1 MKLTKIVVGLDG
13 SPRSGDVLTAAR
25 ELAERSH
32 ANLVLVHAVSLPSG
46 IPAEYYVYP
55 PEQMPE
61 VLERDARKVLDRY
74 ARELP
79 RELVYALRPRVGTAW
94 NVLCAVAR
102 DERAELI
109 VLGSHGYG
117 GIDRLLGTTA
127 ARVVNHADCSVLVV
141 RPART

>member
-13 SPRSGDVLTAAR
+13 SPRSADVLAAAR

-32 ANLVLVHAVSLPSG
+32 ARLVLVHAVSLPAG
-46 IPAEYYVYP
+46 VPPEYYVYP
-55 PEQMPE
+55 PEKMPE
-61 VLERDARKVLDRY
+61 ILERDARKLLEGYTRD
-74 ARELP
+74 LP
-79 RELVYALRPRVGTAW
+79 GELVGALRPRVGTAW
-94 NVLCAVAR
+94 NTLCSVAR
-102 DERAELI
+102 DEQAELI
-109 VLGSHGYG
+109 VIGSHGYG